1 MKTPRLLIFIRAVWS
16 LDILYSETIE
26 SSYCSNITTFTTDLD
41 HFTFDDRKTKIRV
54 ITDDRFYKP
63 GGPVLFYTG
72 NEGKIELFC
81 ENTGFQREAAEKMG
95 AKIVFMEHRYYG
107 ESIPDKKFEF
117 LSAEQALADF
127 AHYLDNLKSTSD
139 VGPVIAL
146 GGSYGGMLAAYIR
159 IKYPNLVAGAIAASA
174 PVKFFP
180 GQFDCRGFYRVTT
193 RTFSE
198 TPAGQ
203 VCADNIRNSWSVIK
217 MIGGHMVGKKLL
229 SDTFKTCKVITDTAQ
244 VTDFLEGVWGS
255 LAMMDYPYPT
265 DFMGNVPA
273 WPVTEAC
280 KHLDQPYSQMELL
293 GAIHQAAQVYYNY
306 TGDMEC
312 LDLNGGGDS
321 PDLGYSGWYYQT
333 CTEFVMPFCADGK
346 EDMFLPHQFD
356 LDVYAANCKEQF
368 GTYPRVHWPEM
379 YFNVDTMKQ
388 IGNIIFSNGYLDPWS
403 SGGVLDPKEAGD
415 KNVIAIIDK
424 GAHHLDLRAT
434 NKADPPQVTELRENY
449 IIIMNEWIKSNG
461 NDINSET
468 ESTEL

>member
-1 MKTPRLLIFIRAVWS
+1 
-16 LDILYSETIE
+16 
-26 SSYCSNITTFTTDLD
+26 LD
-41 HFTFDDRKTKIRV
+41 HFSFDNRKTKIRV

-95 AKIVFMEHRYYG
+95 AKVVFMEHRYYG
-107 ESIPDKKFEF
+107 ESVPDKKFEF

-127 AHYLDNLKSTSD
+127 AHYLDNLKATSD

-203 VCADNIRNSWSVIK
+203 VCADNIRNSWSVIQ

-280 KHLDQPYSQMELL
+280 KHLDKSYSQMELL
-293 GAIHQAAQVYYNY
+293 GAIHQ
-306 TGDMEC
+306 GMC
-312 LDLNGGGDS
+312 S
-321 PDLGYSGWYYQT
+321 
-333 CTEFVMPFCADGK
+333 
-346 EDMFLPHQFD
+346 
-356 LDVYAANCKEQF
+356 NC
-368 GTYPRVHWPEM
+368 
-379 YFNVDTMKQ
+379 
-388 IGNIIFSNGYLDPWS
+388 
-403 SGGVLDPKEAGD
+403 
-415 KNVIAIIDK
+415 
-424 GAHHLDLRAT
+424 
-434 NKADPPQVTELRENY
+434 
-449 IIIMNEWIKSNG
+449 IKF
-461 NDINSET
+461 
-468 ESTEL
+468 